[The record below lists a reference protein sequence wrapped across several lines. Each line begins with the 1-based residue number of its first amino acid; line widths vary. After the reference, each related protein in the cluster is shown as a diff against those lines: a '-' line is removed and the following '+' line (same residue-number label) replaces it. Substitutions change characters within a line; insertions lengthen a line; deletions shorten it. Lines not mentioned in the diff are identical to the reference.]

1 MKESTNTI
9 LTDEDDTKIRMFN
22 GYSKDTIKD
31 LHNLFSSYISNHI
44 NKSHVANVDDVCEMF
59 TTNDCVVIFNRCTKY
74 SPIVSVEIEKNSVGY
89 EYKAN
94 TLNNDG
100 IFTAYMDDIMH
111 IMRDIDDTC
120 NYFS

>member
-1 MKESTNTI
+1 M
-9 LTDEDDTKIRMFN
+9 TDEEYTKIRMFN

-44 NKSHVANVDDVCEMF
+44 DNNKSHVANVDGVCEMF

-94 TLNNDG
+94 ALNSDG
-100 IFTAYMDDIMH
+100 IFTAYMDDIMN
-111 IMRDIDDTC
+111 IMRYIDDTC
-120 NYFS
+120 NYFN